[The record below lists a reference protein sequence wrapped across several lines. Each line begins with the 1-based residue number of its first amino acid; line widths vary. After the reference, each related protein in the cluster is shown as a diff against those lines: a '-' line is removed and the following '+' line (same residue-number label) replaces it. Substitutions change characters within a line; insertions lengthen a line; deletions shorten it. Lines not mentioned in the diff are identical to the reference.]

1 MPRQDSIYS
10 DVHAA
15 FKKVREDAGLSFQ
28 ELADMTTL
36 PVEFLKNV
44 ENRKT
49 RPTEDQFRVVLDK
62 CLVDD
67 VNGRIA
73 RWVRTHPYEFAGH
86 DAHVRTDFVVVEILD
101 REVHA
106 VRVEHDIRDAV
117 DVANDLLK
125 DHVASLGLAGYE
137 TVLNE
142 LLSDVAR
149 GLNVDETG
157 HDVQVATTSN
167 YEAWTNWDDHAYD
180 VHIVAVKR

>member
-1 MPRQDSIYS
+1 MPRQESIYP

-44 ENRKT
+44 EDGKT
-49 RPTEDQFRVVLDK
+49 RPTEDQFRDVLDK

-67 VNGRIA
+67 VDEKIA
-73 RWVRTHPYEFAGH
+73 KWVKTHPYEFAGH

-106 VRVEHDIRDAV
+106 VRVEHAIFDAV
-117 DVANDLLK
+117 DVANDLLR
-125 DHVASLGLAGYE
+125 DHVASLENPVYEEVLDAILA
-137 TVLNE
+137 
-142 LLSDVAR
+142 DVAR
-149 GLNVDETG
+149 GLNVDGT
-157 HDVQVATTSN
+157 DKNIQVANASN
-167 YEAWTNWDDHAYD
+167 YEAWTNWGDHAYD
-180 VHIVAVKR
+180 VHIVTVKR